1 MSIDLKLPKASESVT
16 VKYRLPKDIAE
27 EFGLYVKAAQSQMP
41 NADESL
47 VLETLLKQHMKKDR
61 SFRAWLK
68 TTQINQNMADQK
80 EIETI
85 A

>member
-16 VKYRLPKDIAE
+16 VKYKLPKDIAE
-27 EFGLYVKAAQSQMP
+27 EFSLYVKAAQSQTP

-47 VLETLLKQHMKKDR
+47 VLETILKQHMKKDR

-68 TTQINQNMADQK
+68 GIQVNQDTTYKK
-80 EIETI
+80 EVETI